1 MNPQYRAMTAKTDRE
16 PVLFEATLRP
26 NPPMPPGALRLV
38 LALVASVNL
47 AFGLFFVLRGAWL
60 VTPFMGLDIALLA
73 WAFRA
78 SVRASRRSERVVLT
92 PSNLVVERRPSE
104 GPPSALALNP
114 YWVRVEMEDP
124 PEHWSPLTLWSHG
137 KGVRLGMFLPPADRL
152 DLARSLK
159 AALRRA
165 RETLPT

>member
-1 MNPQYRAMTAKTDRE
+1 
-16 PVLFEATLRP
+16 
-26 NPPMPPGALRLV
+26 
-38 LALVASVNL
+38 
-47 AFGLFFVLRGAWL
+47 
-60 VTPFMGLDIALLA
+60 
-73 WAFRA
+73 
-78 SVRASRRSERVVLT
+78 VLT
-92 PSNLVVERRPSE
+92 SSKLVVERHPPE

-114 YWVRVEMEDP
+114 YWVRVDMEDP